1 MPDYFT
7 PKTWENPGD
16 ALNDFE
22 ARADAAFAA
31 AQADIAA
38 NTAVIAAIPAGK
50 PQRTAR
56 VAGPA
61 MAASSTVDIAVTWPT
76 PFADANYTV
85 NANVAEGI
93 STLSNGAVVRQVR
106 SKDANGCTVRISN
119 GSQVFAAGDVTL
131 HAIAIHD

>member
-1 MPDYFT
+1 MTFT
-7 PKTWENPGD
+7 PKTWDNPGTALTDLETRIKVETD
-16 ALNDFE
+16 ALE
-22 ARADAAFAA
+22 ASV
-31 AQADIAA
+31 AA
-38 NTAVIAAIPAGK
+38 NASAIAAIPAGK

-61 MAASSTVDIAVTWPT
+61 MAASSTVDVAITWPQ
-76 PFADANYTV
+76 PFADASYTV
-85 NANVAEGI
+85 NVNVAEGI